1 MLKENNMLVPKLR
14 FKEFNDEWISK
25 KLGDIGISIIG
36 LTYNPN
42 NINSNG
48 VIVLKSNNIKNG
60 KLDLSNMVRVN
71 KKITPNLYIQNEDIL
86 ICSRNGSSQLVGKC
100 CIIKSKNELM
110 TFGAFMTVFRS
121 QYNKFIYQ
129 LMNTINYRRQVL
141 KNNGTTINQITNN
154 DLNNFSFYL
163 PSLEEQTK
171 IADFLSLIDRKIEI
185 QEKLVENLKLYK
197 KGLIQKIFKNEC
209 QNVLLSSLLIEK
221 NNKNSIGLEVCSVA
235 VEKGVVN
242 QVEHLGRS
250 FSAKDT
256 SKYNRVSYGNLVYTK
271 SPTGL
276 FPYGIIKQSYKKNDV
291 AVSPLYA
298 IYNPI
303 TFNVGVLINS
313 FFEYPINT
321 NNYLHSLIQK
331 GAKNTIN
338 ISNSRFLEKSI
349 PMPNDN
355 SLIDKYANL
364 IIAINDKISYET
376 KKLHDL
382 KTYKKGLL
390 QQMFI

>member
-1 MLKENNMLVPKLR
+1 MQIPKLR
-14 FKEFNDEWISK
+14 FKNFNDEWKEK
-25 KLGDIGISIIG
+25 KLNNFLTESQIKGTNGKTAKKLSVKLWAKGVVEKKEILEGSMETQYYTRHSGQLIYGKLDFLNCAFGIIPKELDGYQSTADVPVFDIK
-36 LTYNPN
+36 
-42 NINSNG
+42 NINSKFLLNK
-48 VIVLKSNNIKNG
+48 IIQKNFYQKYG
-60 KLDLSNMVRVN
+60 DIADGTRKAKRIHTDTFLNMS
-71 KKITPNLYIQNEDIL
+71 I
-86 ICSRNGSSQLVGKC
+86 
-100 CIIKSKNELM
+100 
-110 TFGAFMTVFRS
+110 
-121 QYNKFIYQ
+121 
-129 LMNTINYRRQVL
+129 
-141 KNNGTTINQITNN
+141 
-154 DLNNFSFYL
+154 YL
-163 PSLEEQTK
+163 PSIEEQTK
-171 IADFLSLIDRKIEI
+171 IANFLSLIDRKIEL

-197 KGLIQKIFKNEC
+197 KGLLQKIFKNEC
-209 QNVLLSSLLIEK
+209 QNVSLSNLLIEK

-303 TFNVGVLINS
+303 TFNVGVLIHS

-364 IIAINDKISYET
+364 IIDINDKISYET
-376 KKLHDL
+376 KKLQDL

>member
-1 MLKENNMLVPKLR
+1 MSPSSAKELLIMNSPKLR
-14 FKEFNDEWISK
+14 FKNFNDEWISTK
-25 KLGDIGISIIG
+25 IEKVCEICYGKSQV
-36 LTYNPN
+36 
-42 NINSNG
+42 NIEC
-48 VIVLKSNNIKNG
+48 KNG
-60 KLDLSNMVRVN
+60 KYNILGTGGIIGTTNHFLYN
-71 KKITPNLYIQNEDIL
+71 KPSVLIGRKGTIDKPKFIDIPFWTVDTLFYTKINDN
-86 ICSRNGSSQLVGKC
+86 
-100 CIIKSKNELM
+100 IIKPKFFYYCISHIDLKKYNEATGVPSLS
-110 TFGAFMTVFRS
+110 TS
-121 QYNKFIYQ
+121 ILNKINIFI
-129 LMNTINYRRQVL
+129 
-141 KNNGTTINQITNN
+141 
-154 DLNNFSFYL
+154 

-171 IADFLSLIDRKIEI
+171 ISNFLSLIDRKIEL

-197 KGLIQKIFKNEC
+197 KGLLQKIFKDEC
-209 QNVLLSSLLIEK
+209 QNVPLSNLLIEK

-303 TFNVGVLINS
+303 TFNVGVLIHS

-364 IIAINDKISYET
+364 IIDINDKISYET
-376 KKLHDL
+376 KKLQNL

>member
-1 MLKENNMLVPKLR
+1 MLVPKLR

-171 IADFLSLIDRKIEI
+171 IADFLSLIDR
-185 QEKLVENLKLYK
+185 
-197 KGLIQKIFKNEC
+197 
-209 QNVLLSSLLIEK
+209 
-221 NNKNSIGLEVCSVA
+221 
-235 VEKGVVN
+235 
-242 QVEHLGRS
+242 
-250 FSAKDT
+250 
-256 SKYNRVSYGNLVYTK
+256 
-271 SPTGL
+271 
-276 FPYGIIKQSYKKNDV
+276 
-291 AVSPLYA
+291 
-298 IYNPI
+298 
-303 TFNVGVLINS
+303 
-313 FFEYPINT
+313 
-321 NNYLHSLIQK
+321 
-331 GAKNTIN
+331 
-338 ISNSRFLEKSI
+338 
-349 PMPNDN
+349 
-355 SLIDKYANL
+355 
-364 IIAINDKISYET
+364 
-376 KKLHDL
+376 
-382 KTYKKGLL
+382 
-390 QQMFI
+390 

>member
-1 MLKENNMLVPKLR
+1 MNSPKLR
-14 FKEFNDEWISK
+14 FKNFNDEWKTFKIQ
-25 KLGDIGISIIG
+25 DTFDNISIKNCPNMTI
-36 LTYNPN
+36 LTIIQGHGTIPRNQSN
-42 NINSNG
+42 RNI
-48 VIVLKSNNIKNG
+48 IFDEEKSRTYK
-60 KLDLSNMVRVN
+60 MVN
-71 KKITPNLYIQNEDIL
+71 KKDFIIHLRSFEGGLEMSNHNGIVSPAYTIIRGKDIVIPL
-86 ICSRNGSSQLVGKC
+86 FFKYY
-100 CIIKSKNELM
+100 
-110 TFGAFMTVFRS
+110 FRT
-121 QYNKFIYQ
+121 NKFINSILSKSVEGIRDGKQISYNQ
-129 LMNTINYRRQVL
+129 L
-141 KNNGTTINQITNN
+141 K
-154 DLNNFSFYL
+154 DFYIPI
-163 PSLEEQTK
+163 PSIEEQTK
-171 IADFLSLIDRKIEI
+171 IANFLSLIDRKIEL

-197 KGLIQKIFKNEC
+197 KGLLQKIFKNEC
-209 QNVLLSSLLIEK
+209 QNVSLSNLLIEK

-303 TFNVGVLINS
+303 TFNVGVLIHS

-364 IIAINDKISYET
+364 IIDINDKISYET
-376 KKLHDL
+376 KKLQDL

-390 QQMFI
+390 QKMFI

>member
-1 MLKENNMLVPKLR
+1 M
-14 FKEFNDEWISK
+14 
-25 KLGDIGISIIG
+25 
-36 LTYNPN
+36 
-42 NINSNG
+42 
-48 VIVLKSNNIKNG
+48 
-60 KLDLSNMVRVN
+60 
-71 KKITPNLYIQNEDIL
+71 
-86 ICSRNGSSQLVGKC
+86 
-100 CIIKSKNELM
+100 
-110 TFGAFMTVFRS
+110 
-121 QYNKFIYQ
+121 
-129 LMNTINYRRQVL
+129 
-141 KNNGTTINQITNN
+141 
-154 DLNNFSFYL
+154 
-163 PSLEEQTK
+163 
-171 IADFLSLIDRKIEI
+171 
-185 QEKLVENLKLYK
+185 
-197 KGLIQKIFKNEC
+197 
-209 QNVLLSSLLIEK
+209 
-221 NNKNSIGLEVCSVA
+221 
-235 VEKGVVN
+235 VN

-303 TFNVGVLINS
+303 TFNVGVLIHS

-364 IIAINDKISYET
+364 IIDINDKISYET
-376 KKLHDL
+376 KKLQDL

-390 QQMFI
+390 QKMFI